1 MEQEQFDTL
10 VRGISAVL
18 DNVRTP
24 QFRPPSV
31 NFFMPNRGQLQ
42 FTIAAPRYREVER
55 KNPKDAGVRWADKM
69 GAVFVEAAPA
79 LPNSDKLDWDNKKMI
94 FAMSDKDIGQ
104 VLWGFAA
111 KKEDIRL
118 VHAPDENAKQ
128 NNKTFRIRKGDD
140 FRGEPQWILSLTE
153 KKNGESNEVSVFIKG
168 PDMMRLK
175 SLLEGAIPYILGAH
189 RT

>member
-1 MEQEQFDTL
+1 MLEF
-10 VRGISAVL
+10 A
-18 DNVRTP
+18 
-24 QFRPPSV
+24 
-31 NFFMPNRGQLQ
+31 GQ
-42 FTIAAPRYREVER
+42 IRWERY
-55 KNPKDAGVRWADKM
+55 
-69 GAVFVEAAPA
+69 
-79 LPNSDKLDWDNKKMI
+79 
-94 FAMSDKDIGQ
+94 IGQ

-118 VHAPDENAKQ
+118 VHASDENAKQ